1 MIFLISCRLRQTKVW
16 RKDSG
21 RTAEKLVEKRLKK
34 FLTNVNEYDN
44 LNKLFQTAKTKNL
57 DNYTIDNNPENSKE
71 NYSEQTFNVEP

>member
-1 MIFLISCRLRQTKVW
+1 MTNTTDCDILNKLSLETNESLAKVW

-57 DNYTIDNNPENSKE
+57 DN
-71 NYSEQTFNVEP
+71 

>member
-1 MIFLISCRLRQTKVW
+1 MFDERI
-16 RKDSG
+16 
-21 RTAEKLVEKRLKK
+21 AVEQLESWSKKRLKK

-57 DNYTIDNNPENSKE
+57 DNLTIDNDPENSKE

>member
-16 RKDSG
+16 REDSG

-34 FLTNVNEYDN
+34 FLTNVDEYDN

-57 DNYTIDNNPENSKE
+57 DN
-71 NYSEQTFNVEP
+71 

>member
-1 MIFLISCRLRQTKVW
+1 MLDGNQKSSGIAPEKKNKITVDNIMIFLISCRLRQTKVW

-44 LNKLFQTAKTKNL
+44 LNKL
-57 DNYTIDNNPENSKE
+57 
-71 NYSEQTFNVEP
+71 

>member
-1 MIFLISCRLRQTKVW
+1 MIFLISCRLRQTNVW
-16 RKDSG
+16 QKDSG

-57 DNYTIDNNPENSKE
+57 DN
-71 NYSEQTFNVEP
+71 

>member
-1 MIFLISCRLRQTKVW
+1 MTNT
-16 RKDSG
+16 
-21 RTAEKLVEKRLKK
+21 TACDILNELSLETADEQLKSWSKKRLKK

>member
-1 MIFLISCRLRQTKVW
+1 MFDERI
-16 RKDSG
+16 
-21 RTAEKLVEKRLKK
+21 AVEQLESWSKKRLKK

-57 DNYTIDNNPENSKE
+57 DNSKE